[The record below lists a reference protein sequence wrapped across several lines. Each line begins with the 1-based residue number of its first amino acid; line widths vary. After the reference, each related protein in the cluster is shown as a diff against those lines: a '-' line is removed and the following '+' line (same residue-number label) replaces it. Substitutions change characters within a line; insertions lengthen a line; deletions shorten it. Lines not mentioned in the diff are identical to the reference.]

1 MHYIDIETKEIESD
15 TLGSTKQSPPRN
27 SNAVGVKFKQVAF
40 PREGRET
47 PLTGVTIRASGG
59 KHNTVNLEADLRL
72 PNSGKPPC
80 KISRADWNRIS
91 HLSTMYAGC
100 RLGLRVTA

>member
-47 PLTGVTIRASGG
+47 PLTGMTIRASGG
-59 KHNTVNLEADLRL
+59 NYKKTGGTGGVLKLLNLKQAARF
-72 PNSGKPPC
+72 
-80 KISRADWNRIS
+80 
-91 HLSTMYAGC
+91 
-100 RLGLRVTA
+100 

>member
-72 PNSGKPPC
+72 PILRKAAGYKT
-80 KISRADWNRIS
+80 SRADWNRTS
-91 HLSTMYAGC
+91 HLSTMYVAG
-100 RLGLRVTA
+100 